1 MEPIILVGFM
11 GVGKTTV
18 GRLLA
23 QRLKKTFVDGD
34 DYFEEQLGQSVPS
47 YLAEFGEEEFR
58 KQESCL
64 LPKMMQQFDVIA
76 TGGGVITLKKTR
88 QYLKETRSV
97 VYLCDSFETNYAR
110 LVADTHQ
117 VRPFIHH
124 QRIEQVQDLF
134 TYRQP
139 LYEEVAYKKIYVTG
153 RSPDKVVEE
162 LIQLVLI

>member
-1 MEPIILVGFM
+1 MKPIVLVGFM

-18 GRLLA
+18 GQLLA
-23 QRLKKTFVDGD
+23 QRLDKTFVDGD
-34 DYFEEQLGQSVPS
+34 HYFEEQLGQSVPS

-58 KQESCL
+58 KQESRL
-64 LPKMMQQFDVIA
+64 LPEMLKKFDVIA
-76 TGGGVITLKKTR
+76 TGGGIITLEKTR
-88 QYLKETRSV
+88 QYLKQTQSV
-97 VYLCDSFETNYAR
+97 VYLFDSFETNYAR
-110 LVADTHQ
+110 LVADTH
-117 VRPFIHH
+117 VRPLVHH

-139 LYEEVAYKKIYVTG
+139 LYDEVADKKIYVKG